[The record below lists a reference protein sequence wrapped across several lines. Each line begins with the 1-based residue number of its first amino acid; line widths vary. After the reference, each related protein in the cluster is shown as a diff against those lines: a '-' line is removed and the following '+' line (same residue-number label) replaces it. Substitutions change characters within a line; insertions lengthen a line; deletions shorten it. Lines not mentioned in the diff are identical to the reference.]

1 MSKYGRQGDAAPHLR
16 LAFGHGF
23 SAILTVPCFRYILWF
38 LARAE
43 ALSKSHNGIM

>member
-23 SAILTVPCFRYILWF
+23 SAILILPLF
-38 LARAE
+38 SIYLVV
-43 ALSKSHNGIM
+43 LSTRRSAVKVA